1 MAKSGNARVWLGE
14 GKAAGSRMLFL
25 DLLSNGLII
34 GVFYALMAIGLSL
47 IFGILK
53 IVNFAHGEFYMV
65 GAYVYTLSALA
76 LGLSPWLAL
85 PLAFV
90 SGAVVGLVVE
100 RLLMRPL
107 YAGYGSWSVMK
118 DEYAVIV
125 TFGLS
130 LLLINL
136 VDKFVGPYGYKGP
149 ALISTARIAIGPV
162 LMSGHKLI
170 AALVAIGVI
179 VLVAL
184 IVRYSFW
191 GRQIQAV
198 AQNRLG
204 ASLAGID
211 PARASAI
218 VFALAGGLAAISGAL
233 LANIFNPTPDVGV
246 FPAIKSYVIVVLG
259 GMGSVPGSI
268 IASLV
273 LGVVESFGG
282 VYLSYQYRDT
292 FGLVILI
299 LFLLFRPQGLFGE
312 RIREV

>member
-1 MAKSGNARVWLGE
+1 
-14 GKAAGSRMLFL
+14 MLTL
-25 DLLSNGLII
+25 DLLVNGLII

-53 IVNFAHGEFYMV
+53 IINFAHGEFYMV
-65 GAYVYTLSALA
+65 GAYAYTLPALT
-76 LGLSPWLAL
+76 LGVSPWIAL
-85 PLAFV
+85 PFAFV
-90 SGAVVGLVVE
+90 VGALVGLVVE

-107 YAGYGSWSVMK
+107 YAGYTSWGLMR
-118 DEYAVIV
+118 DEYAIIV

-136 VDKFVGPYGYKGP
+136 VDKIVGPYAYKGP
-149 ALISTARIAIGPV
+149 ALVGVSRVYLGPV
-162 LMSGHKLI
+162 VISGHRLF
-170 AALVAIGVI
+170 AVI
-179 VLVAL
+179 VATAVIVTVMLV
-184 IVRYSFW
+184 VRYSYW

-211 PARASAI
+211 TAKASAI
-218 VFALAGGLAAISGAL
+218 VFALAGGLAGMSGAL

-268 IASLV
+268 VASLI
-273 LGVVESFGG
+273 LGVLESFGG
-282 VYLSYQYRDT
+282 VYISYQYRDT

-312 RIREV
+312 KSREV

>member
-1 MAKSGNARVWLGE
+1 
-14 GKAAGSRMLFL
+14 MLTL
-25 DLLSNGLII
+25 DLFVNGLII

-65 GAYVYTLSALA
+65 GAYAYTLSALM

-85 PLAFV
+85 PFAFLV
-90 SGAVVGLVVE
+90 GALVGVLVE

-107 YAGYGSWSVMK
+107 YAGYTSWGLMR

-130 LLLINL
+130 ILLINL
-136 VDKFVGPYGYKGP
+136 VDKIVGPYAYKGP
-149 ALISTARIAIGPV
+149 ALVDISRIYLGPV
-162 LMSGHKLI
+162 VISGHRLF
-170 AALVAIGVI
+170 AALAAVAVI
-179 VLVAL
+179 VAVML
-184 IVRYSFW
+184 IVRHSYW

-211 PARASAI
+211 TAKASAI
-218 VFALAGGLAAISGAL
+218 VFALAGGLAGMSGAL

-268 IASLV
+268 LSSLI
-273 LGVVESFGG
+273 LGVLESFGG
-282 VYLSYQYRDT
+282 VYISYQYRDT
-292 FGLVILI
+292 FGLILLI

-312 RIREV
+312 KAREV

>member
-1 MAKSGNARVWLGE
+1 
-14 GKAAGSRMLFL
+14 MLTL
-25 DLLSNGLII
+25 DLLINGLIM

-65 GAYVYTLSALA
+65 GAYVYTLTASALNV
-76 LGLSPWLAL
+76 SPWLAL

-90 SGAVVGLVVE
+90 AGALVGLVVE

-107 YAGYGSWSVMK
+107 YAGYASWGLLR

-125 TFGLS
+125 TFALS
-130 LLLINL
+130 ILLINL
-136 VDKFVGPYGYKGP
+136 VDKFIGPYGFRGP
-149 ALISTARIAIGPV
+149 ALVGIPRIYIGPV
-162 LMSGHKLI
+162 IVSGHRLFATI
-170 AALVAIGVI
+170 AAIVVI
-179 VLVAL
+179 VAAL
-184 IVRYSFW
+184 LAVRYSYW

-211 PARASAI
+211 PAKVSAI

-246 FPAIKSYVIVVLG
+246 FPAAKSYVIVVLG
-259 GMGSVPGSI
+259 GMGSIPGAI
-268 IASLV
+268 VASLL
-273 LGVVESFGG
+273 LGVLESFGG
-282 VYLSYQYRDT
+282 VYISYQYRDT
-292 FGLVILI
+292 FGFVLLI
-299 LFLLFRPQGLFGE
+299 LVLLFRPQGLFGE
-312 RIREV
+312 RSREV

>member
-1 MAKSGNARVWLGE
+1 
-14 GKAAGSRMLFL
+14 MLAI
-25 DLLSNGLII
+25 DLTINGLII

-47 IFGILK
+47 IFGVLK
-53 IVNFAHGEFYMV
+53 VVNFAHGEFYMV
-65 GAYVYTLSALA
+65 GAYAYTLIGLM
-76 LGLSPWLAL
+76 LGLSPWLSL
-85 PLAFV
+85 PFAFL
-90 SGAVVGLVVE
+90 VGVIVGSIVE

-107 YAGYGSWSVMK
+107 YAGYTSWAIMR

-130 LLLINL
+130 LFLINL
-136 VDKFVGPYGYKGP
+136 VDKVIGPYAYKGP
-149 ALISTARIAIGPV
+149 ALVDVTRIAIGP
-162 LMSGHKLI
+162 LMISGHRLI
-170 AALVAIGVI
+170 AALVAVAVI
-179 VLVAL
+179 VGVAL
-184 IVRYSFW
+184 VIRYSYW

-211 PARASAI
+211 TAKASAI
-218 VFALAGGLAAISGAL
+218 VFSLAGGLAAVSGAL

-268 IASLV
+268 VASLV
-273 LGVVESFGG
+273 LGVLESFGG
-282 VYLSYQYRDT
+282 VYISYQYRDT
-292 FGLVILI
+292 FGLFILI

-312 RIREV
+312 KARDV

>member
-1 MAKSGNARVWLGE
+1 
-14 GKAAGSRMLFL
+14 MLTL
-25 DLLSNGLII
+25 DLLINGLII

-53 IVNFAHGEFYMV
+53 VVNFAHGEFYMV
-65 GAYVYTLSALA
+65 GAYAYTLAALW
-76 LGLSPWLAL
+76 LGVSPWAAL
-85 PLAFV
+85 PLAFLI
-90 SGAVVGLVVE
+90 GAAVGLAVE

-107 YAGYGSWSVMK
+107 YAGYASWGLMR

-136 VDKFVGPYGYKGP
+136 VDKIIGPYGFKGP
-149 ALISTARIAIGPV
+149 ALVGVARIHLGPV
-162 LMSGHKLI
+162 VISGHRLAATLI
-170 AALVAIGVI
+170 AIAVI
-179 VLVAL
+179 AAVLL
-184 IVRYSFW
+184 MVRYSYW

-198 AQNRLG
+198 AQNRFG

-211 PARASAI
+211 TAKASAI
-218 VFALAGGLAAISGAL
+218 VFALAGGLAGLSGAL
-233 LANIFNPTPDVGV
+233 LANIFNPTPDVGI

-268 IASLV
+268 VASLL
-273 LGVVESFGG
+273 LGVLESFGS
-282 VYLSYQYRDT
+282 VYISYQYRDT

-299 LFLLFRPQGLFGE
+299 LFLLFRPQGLLGE
-312 RIREV
+312 RAREV

>member
-1 MAKSGNARVWLGE
+1 
-14 GKAAGSRMLFL
+14 MLFV

-65 GAYVYTLSALA
+65 GAYVYTLTALA

-85 PLAFV
+85 PLAFA
-90 SGAVVGLVVE
+90 SGALVGLLVE

-130 LLLINL
+130 LLLINF

-149 ALISTARIAIGPV
+149 ALISTARIALGPV

-170 AALVAIGVI
+170 AALVAISVI
-179 VLVAL
+179 MLVAL
-184 IVRYSFW
+184 VVRYSFW

-218 VFALAGGLAAISGAL
+218 VFALAGALAAISGAL

-273 LGVVESFGG
+273 LGVLESFGG
-282 VYLSYQYRDT
+282 VYISYQYRDT

>member
-1 MAKSGNARVWLGE
+1 
-14 GKAAGSRMLFL
+14 MLFL

-85 PLAFV
+85 PLAFL
-90 SGAVVGLVVE
+90 SGTVVGLVVE

-273 LGVVESFGG
+273 LGVLESFGG

>member
-1 MAKSGNARVWLGE
+1 
-14 GKAAGSRMLFL
+14 MLAL
-25 DLLSNGLII
+25 DLAINGLII
-34 GVFYALMAIGLSL
+34 GMFYALMAIGLSL

-53 IVNFAHGEFYMV
+53 VVNFAHGEFYMV
-65 GAYVYTLSALA
+65 GAYAYTLAALM

-85 PLAFV
+85 PLAFLMGV
-90 SGAVVGLVVE
+90 LVGLVVE

-107 YAGYGSWSVMK
+107 YAGYTSWGLMR

-130 LLLINL
+130 ILLINL
-136 VDKFVGPYGYKGP
+136 VDKVIGPYAYKGP
-149 ALISTARIAIGPV
+149 ALVGVSRMSLGPI
-162 LMSGHKLI
+162 LISGHRLI
-170 AALVAIGVI
+170 AALVAIAVI
-179 VLVAL
+179 VIVAL
-184 IVRYSFW
+184 VIRYSYW

-211 PARASAI
+211 TARASAI

-268 IASLV
+268 IASLI
-273 LGVVESFGG
+273 LGVLESFGG
-282 VYLSYQYRDT
+282 VYISYQYRDT

-312 RIREV
+312 KAREV

>member
-1 MAKSGNARVWLGE
+1 
-14 GKAAGSRMLFL
+14 MLAI
-25 DLLSNGLII
+25 DLTVNGLII
-34 GVFYALMAIGLSL
+34 GSFYALMAIGLSL

-65 GAYVYTLSALA
+65 GAYAYTLVALM
-76 LGLSPWLAL
+76 LGVPPWIAL
-85 PLAFV
+85 PFAFV
-90 SGAVVGLVVE
+90 VGAILGLVVE

-107 YAGYGSWSVMK
+107 YAGYASWGVMR

-136 VDKFVGPYGYKGP
+136 VDKIIGPYAFKGP
-149 ALISTARIAIGPV
+149 ALVDVTRIAIGPV
-162 LMSGHKLI
+162 FVSGHRLV
-170 AALVAIGVI
+170 AAIVAIGIIAV
-179 VLVAL
+179 VMLV
-184 IVRYSFW
+184 VRYSYW

-211 PARASAI
+211 TAKASAI
-218 VFALAGGLAAISGAL
+218 VFALAGALAAMSGAL

-259 GMGSVPGSI
+259 GMGSLPGSI
-268 IASLV
+268 VASLI
-273 LGVVESFGG
+273 LGVLESFGG
-282 VYLSYQYRDT
+282 VYISYQYRDT

-299 LFLLFRPQGLFGE
+299 LVLLVRPQGLFGE
-312 RIREV
+312 RSREV

>member
-1 MAKSGNARVWLGE
+1 
-14 GKAAGSRMLFL
+14 MLFV

-65 GAYVYTLSALA
+65 GAYVYTLTALA

-85 PLAFV
+85 PLAFA
-90 SGAVVGLVVE
+90 SGALVGLLVE

-149 ALISTARIAIGPV
+149 ALISTARIALGPV

-170 AALVAIGVI
+170 AALVAISVI
-179 VLVAL
+179 MLVAL
-184 IVRYSFW
+184 VLRYSFW

-218 VFALAGGLAAISGAL
+218 VFALAGALAAISGAL

-273 LGVVESFGG
+273 LGVLESFGG
-282 VYLSYQYRDT
+282 VYISYQYRDT